1 MTKPTSAPPGVPK
14 LGLILPEGERDM
26 DGRTAHWAD
35 YVEMAQTAELMGFDS
50 LWFVDHL
57 LYGEG
62 QSTAAPQGVWEC
74 WSVLAGLAA
83 VTSRVELAPLVTST
97 GYRNPALLAK
107 IADAVDMISDG
118 RLILAL
124 GSGYDDPEYRAFG
137 FPLDHKYARFEEALT
152 IIHTLLREGAID
164 FEGTYYSARD
174 CELRPRGPRG
184 PGIPILIGANGPK
197 MLRLTAQYADLW
209 NTWLA
214 MSDSSPAAFPEDNA
228 LVDEACRD
236 VGRDPETLQ
245 RTASI
250 MIDLDGRRA
259 IPASMGPG
267 RARPLSGSPE
277 EIAQAIRA
285 FGALGVSH
293 LQIYPLPNSVAG
305 VRAFEPVLRALGRA

>member
-1 MTKPTSAPPGVPK
+1 MTTAQPPPRVPK

-26 DGRTAHWAD
+26 DGRTARWVD
-35 YVEMAQTAELMGFDS
+35 YVEMAQTAEAMGFDS

-62 QSTAAPQGVWEC
+62 QSTEPPQGVWEC
-74 WSVLAGLAA
+74 WSVLTGLAA
-83 VTSRVELAPLVTST
+83 VTRRVELAPLVTST

-107 IADAVDMISDG
+107 IADTADEISGG
-118 RLILAL
+118 RLILAI

-137 FPLDHKYARFEEALT
+137 FASDHKYARFEEALT
-152 IIHTLLREGAID
+152 IIHGLLRDGAID

-184 PGIPILIGANGPK
+184 AGIPLMIGANGPK
-197 MLRLTAQYADLW
+197 MLRLTARYADQW

-214 MSDSSPAAFPEDNA
+214 MSRSDPDAFPLDND
-228 LVDEACRD
+228 LVDAACRD
-236 VGRDPETLQ
+236 VGRDPTTLE

-250 MIDLDGRRA
+250 MVDLDGRRA
-259 IPASMGPG
+259 IPASMAPKT
-267 RARPLSGSPE
+267 AQPLSGTPD
-277 EIAQAIRA
+277 EIAEAIRG

>member
-1 MTKPTSAPPGVPK
+1 MTTAQPPPRVPK

-26 DGRTAHWAD
+26 DGRTARWVD
-35 YVEMAQTAELMGFDS
+35 YVEMAQTAEAMGFDS

-62 QSTAAPQGVWEC
+62 QSTEPPQGVWEC
-74 WSVLAGLAA
+74 WSVLTGLAA
-83 VTSRVELAPLVTST
+83 VTRRVELAPLVTST

-107 IADAVDMISDG
+107 IADTVDEISGG
-118 RLILAL
+118 RLILAI

-137 FPLDHKYARFEEALT
+137 FAADHKYARFEEALT
-152 IIHTLLREGAID
+152 IIHGLLRDGAID

-184 PGIPILIGANGPK
+184 AGIPLMIGANGPK
-197 MLRLTAQYADLW
+197 MLRLTARYADQW

-214 MSDSSPAAFPEDNA
+214 MSRSDPDAFPLDND
-228 LVDEACRD
+228 LVDAACRD
-236 VGRDPETLQ
+236 VGRDPTTLE

-250 MIDLDGRRA
+250 MVDLDGRRA
-259 IPASMGPG
+259 IPASMAPKT
-267 RARPLSGSPE
+267 AQPLSGTPD
-277 EIAQAIRA
+277 EIAEAIRG